1 MSISFLGAGIKE
13 LMEGDVITSITSPS
27 WLQWIPY
34 NDVLDVLGIYPI
46 LETLIPQLILLVVTI
61 VIFVVTEKK
70 NHKIHVE
77 AEARRQRERIIAEA
91 AQKEKADREFK
102 KKVLEIL
109 NEGLVASKEGRLEEL
124 IKSLEEPATK

>member
-1 MSISFLGAGIKE
+1 
-13 LMEGDVITSITSPS
+13 
-27 WLQWIPY
+27 
-34 NDVLDVLGIYPI
+34 
-46 LETLIPQLILLVVTI
+46 VTI

-77 AEARRQRERIIAEA
+77 AEARRQKERIIAEA

-109 NEGLVASKEGRLEEL
+109 NEGLAASKEGRLEEL